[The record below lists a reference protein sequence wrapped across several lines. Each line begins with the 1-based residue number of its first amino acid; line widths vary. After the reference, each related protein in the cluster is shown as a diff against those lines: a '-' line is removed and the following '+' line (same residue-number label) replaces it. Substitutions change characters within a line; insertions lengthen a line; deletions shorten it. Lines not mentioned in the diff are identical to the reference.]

1 MALSSLFLKEIVPTK
16 SKCRGA
22 EIKCWIFH
30 LTSIWNSCTPG
41 YSRVSLAH
49 QKNYLFLAFMTIIPI
64 IEKGILKPVALCLHE
79 VTKGKASEELI

>member
-1 MALSSLFLKEIVPTK
+1 MALSSLFLKDIVPTK

-30 LTSIWNSCTPG
+30 SKSIWNSCTPG
-41 YSRVSLAH
+41 CLLLIK
-49 QKNYLFLAFMTIIPI
+49 KNYLFLAFMTIIPI
-64 IEKGILKPVALCLHE
+64 MEKGILKPMALCLHK